1 MEWRRKAYH
10 TLRLLVELP
19 KKRGRRSH
27 FAIVVSTLKFVADA
41 WWWIERSDSSILQ
54 WSNDSFLHWN
64 WQVSNLRKK
73 TPSNG
78 LQNIN
83 FDDITN
89 LCGFPALASNEFC
102 QLFYF
107 QSANHRTDRPN
118 VFRANTPTSLLKS
131 IVFPSCRHSILTTY
145 GPILSDC
152 LSQRRNWIP
161 LWDRR
166 KWQQI
171 IRK

>member
-1 MEWRRKAYH
+1 MVNR
-10 TLRLLVELP
+10 
-19 KKRGRRSH
+19 
-27 FAIVVSTLKFVADA
+27 AIRFQYPSV
-41 WWWIERSDSSILQ
+41 IERLFSAMKLAGLE
-54 WSNDSFLHWN
+54 FEE
-64 WQVSNLRKK
+64 K

-89 LCGFPALASNEFC
+89 VCGFPALASNEFC

-118 VFRANTPTSLLKS
+118 VFRPNTPTSLLKS

-145 GPILSDC
+145 APILSDC

-161 LWDRR
+161 L
-166 KWQQI
+166 
-171 IRK
+171 